1 MTETEPDTPTYRG
14 PAFLSYGFRP
24 FFLSAAL
31 FAGLAVPAWVLIL
44 SGAGQSSFF
53 YPPREWR
60 VHEMLFGFLPAVMT
74 GFLLTAIPSWTDRPP
89 VRGMSLLLML
99 LVWLAGRLAI
109 AVPWPAPLMIGV
121 VDGAFLILLATIVW
135 REIAAAKAWDRSPI
149 GVLIGLYASANI
161 LFHVLAL
168 RGAETDIPER
178 MAFAFIMLLLTLIGG
193 RVTPTF
199 TGEYLASQ
207 GIAGQSPSFSPI
219 DRLSI
224 ALAGMAAVAWIAQPQ
239 ATATGWILAAAGAA
253 NSVRLSRWRGWVT
266 WHEPLVLILHV
277 GYGWLALSM
286 LALGT
291 AILGLGLRPADA
303 VHALTTGAVGSM
315 TLAIMTRA
323 TLGHTGRPRHAD
335 SMTVMIYFLVNLGA
349 LVRVFGTTTGLST
362 NLLLSL
368 AAAAWSSAYLLFAII
383 YGPFLS
389 RPGLDE

>member
-31 FAGLAVPAWVLIL
+31 FAGMAVPAWVLIL
-44 SGAGQSSFF
+44 SGAGHSFF
-53 YPPREWR
+53 YPPREWH

-74 GFLLTAIPSWTDRPP
+74 GFLLTAIPNWTDRPP
-89 VRGMSLLLML
+89 VRGMPLLLLL

-109 AVPWPAPLMIGV
+109 AVPWPAPLVIGV

-161 LFHVLAL
+161 LFHVLAF
-168 RGAETDIPER
+168 RGAETDFPER
-178 MAFAFIMLLLTLIGG
+178 MAFAFIMMLLTLIGG

-199 TGEYLASQ
+199 TGEYMARQ
-207 GIAGQSPSFSPI
+207 GIAGQSPSCSPI

-239 ATATGWILAAAGAA
+239 NTATGWILAAAGAA
-253 NSVRLSRWRGWVT
+253 NSLRLSRWRGWVT
-266 WHEPLVLILHV
+266 WQEPLVLILHV

-335 SMTVMIYFLVNLGA
+335 SMTVMIYFLANLGA
-349 LVRVFGTTTGLST
+349 LVRVFGTITGLST
-362 NLLLSL
+362 NLLLGL
-368 AAAAWSSAYLLFAII
+368 AAAAWSSAYLLFAVI
-383 YGPFLS
+383 YGPYLS